1 MIRANSRRLRERRYQ
16 LGSCRVEE
24 VARKDAGKKAN
35 TGKEENKRLSHSR
48 PGVRGNIALA

>member
-35 TGKEENKRLSHSR
+35 TGKEKNKRLSHSWLYL
-48 PGVRGNIALA
+48 IAIS